1 MSINIITLSE
11 KMTGELDRAVVQKA
25 MTGFLSDNAMRA
37 KFVGAGTVLIPDVEF
52 SGLGD
57 YCRDGGFAQG
67 SINVANTVYEL
78 AMDRGRSF
86 LLDAQDCD
94 ESGIPGLA
102 GHVMGEFVRTKVI
115 PEMDAYV
122 LSKLG
127 RIARE
132 SQQTVTGDP
141 GTEAYA
147 MFTEACNR
155 IYNSL
160 GYDEELVA
168 FINGT
173 VWAGFQRSPE
183 ISRFIAVNDF
193 KQGGADI
200 KVRSINGVPLIPAPD
215 SRMKTAFI
223 FYDGRTEGLP
233 DQTAGGFVPDP
244 QAENIGMLVM
254 PKRAASLVK
263 KTEKIRIFDPDKNQQ
278 ADAWKFDYRLYYDLI
293 VKESLRP
300 GIVAYIH

>member
-1 MSINIITLSE
+1 
-11 KMTGELDRAVVQKA
+11 
-25 MTGFLSDNAMRA
+25 
-37 KFVGAGTVLIPDVEF
+37 
-52 SGLGD
+52 
-57 YCRDGGFAQG
+57 
-67 SINVANTVYEL
+67 
-78 AMDRGRSF
+78 
-86 LLDAQDCD
+86 
-94 ESGIPGLA
+94 
-102 GHVMGEFVRTKVI
+102 
-115 PEMDAYV
+115 MDAYV

-168 FINGT
+168 FINRT

-300 GIVAYIH
+300 GIVAYIY